1 MMHPGPSGHTAR
13 PEPAGLWRVLNRP
26 RPFDARTVQILCSFL
41 AVIYLLIA
49 VLRRDPGHPEFV
61 AVRGALVVLGIVG
74 MLGAS
79 RFSFGALRV
88 YTIALAFLASLAGG
102 YVAAVLGNDP
112 MQLPLTGLC
121 TFVAVAFLQTGV
133 DVALVVPALA
143 AGHALLLAVWPPTQ
157 VTLGPVVLMVGAALA
172 IGASVSIVVVGYS
185 GRLNERIDWWQEAC
199 ERERAALRAKSEFLS
214 TMSHELRSPL
224 HVIVGYADILA
235 DDVSAEL
242 QPPLARIRHSALDL
256 LQLVENTMNAA
267 RLEAGKLSL
276 HLETFEP
283 AALLE
288 EIAENVR
295 ALPEAKR
302 GVPVHWRVPDSLAPV
317 HLDRLK
323 LKEIVQNL
331 VSNALKFTRAG
342 DVTVEA
348 ASEADALR
356 ISVRDTGPGIAAAAQ
371 ARIFD
376 MFERLES
383 ADGLQRPPGVGLG
396 LYIVRSLVGLLGGSI
411 GVESTPGAGTCF
423 TVRLPADARG
433 TVVAA

>member
-1 MMHPGPSGHTAR
+1 
-13 PEPAGLWRVLNRP
+13 
-26 RPFDARTVQILCSFL
+26 
-41 AVIYLLIA
+41 
-49 VLRRDPGHPEFV
+49 
-61 AVRGALVVLGIVG
+61 
-74 MLGAS
+74 
-79 RFSFGALRV
+79 
-88 YTIALAFLASLAGG
+88 
-102 YVAAVLGNDP
+102 
-112 MQLPLTGLC
+112 
-121 TFVAVAFLQTGV
+121 
-133 DVALVVPALA
+133 VP
-143 AGHALLLAVWPPTQ
+143 
-157 VTLGPVVLMVGAALA
+157 
-172 IGASVSIVVVGYS
+172 
-185 GRLNERIDWWQEAC
+185 
-199 ERERAALRAKSEFLS
+199 
-214 TMSHELRSPL
+214 
-224 HVIVGYADILA
+224 
-235 DDVSAEL
+235 AEL

-267 RLEAGKLSL
+267 RLEAGKLTL

-283 AALLE
+283 AALLH

-302 GVPVHWRVPDSLAPV
+302 GVPVHWRVPATLVPV

-348 ASEADALR
+348 ASEAEALR

-411 GVESTPGAGTCF
+411 GVEHAGRRHLLLPCASRST
-423 TVRLPADARG
+423 RAR
-433 TVVAA
+433 VAAAA